1 MHLKIVTGF
10 VLSIFLIAMPYAFAA
25 QKVNIGIL
33 TDGPVE
39 GFQQVYALFQKEIL
53 TLTDGEFDVEFDP
66 LHQLDG
72 GWSIQKIQGAFKE
85 LQQDRDVDMVLA
97 LGFVSSLVASR
108 SESLLKPTFAPMVLD
123 SNLLNLPGDGN
134 TSGVTNLN
142 YLSEE
147 VRFTDDVV
155 TFREIVDFNRLA
167 LLVDKT
173 VFESVP
179 ELALRGSS
187 WAGELGIELVFVLN
201 DSATENLARK
211 IPDNVDAVMVAAIPR
226 LNTTGQQQLI
236 DELIRRRLPSY
247 SLIGTTPV
255 TKGMLAASAPDSDWK
270 RLARKNALNMQ
281 AVLLGDNPGDQP
293 VAFRH
298 KRQLTINMKTA
309 RQIDIYPRFD
319 VLSTA
324 ILLNQDDRSG
334 DIQWSLSAVARES
347 LRSNLDIQSSIAGVN
362 AGSEL
367 EQQARSVLRPQLNST
382 LGVVQLDPDSS
393 STTTGI
399 TAERTSSAALTAS
412 QVIYSESSRA
422 NVDIQHLAQQV
433 RESAHR
439 ALELDIVQQATVGF
453 LNILKAQTLVDLTR
467 RSLSLSRT
475 NLDLAKDRVQLGSVA
490 ASDVYRW
497 EIEVANARQSVLD
510 ARTQLEQAMDV
521 LNRLLHRPIGERFQ
535 TIPAS
540 IDDPALMVSHSDL
553 VGIIGNQ
560 RSFDRMGELMIVQG
574 KNNSPELKQLD
585 FQIASTERQLVSNR
599 RSYWSPEVSIAG
611 QVDHTI
617 DEDPVLVNSNEGES
631 DWQVALNLSLP
642 LYQGGARRSR
652 VNQSVYELHQLNL
665 QRGAIEERV
674 ELLVRQNLHAVQASF
689 PSMDLAQIAADAA
702 GKNLELVQD
711 NYAVGAV
718 SVIDFLDARDEF
730 LIGERNAINAV
741 YDFLID
747 LMNLQRSTAEFDFF
761 VDPEEMQRTVD
772 EIKRYVLSP

>member
-1 MHLKIVTGF
+1 MHSKIVAGIILA
-10 VLSIFLIAMPYAFAA
+10 VFLIAMPHAFAA
-25 QKVNIGIL
+25 QKINIGIL

-39 GFQQVYALFQKEIL
+39 GFQQLYALFQKEIL
-53 TLTDGEFDVEFDP
+53 TLTDGEFDVVFDP

-72 GWSIQKIQGAFKE
+72 GWSIQEIQGAFNQ
-85 LQQDRDVDMVLA
+85 LQEDSDVDMVLA

-123 SNLLNLPGDGN
+123 SNLLNLPGDGH

-155 TFREIVDFNRLA
+155 TFREIADFDRLA
-167 LLVDKT
+167 LLV
-173 VFESVP
+173 VP

-187 WAGELGIELVFVLN
+187 WAGELGIELVFVLS
-201 DSATENLARK
+201 DSAEENLAQK
-211 IPDNVDAVMVAAIPR
+211 IPANVDAVMVAAIPR
-226 LNTTGQQQLI
+226 LNAAGQQQLI
-236 DELIRRRLPSY
+236 DDLIQRRLPSY

-255 TKGMLAASAPDSDWK
+255 TNGMLAATAPDSDWK

-281 AVLLGDNPGDQP
+281 AVLLGENPGDQP
-293 VAFRH
+293 VAFKH
-298 KRQLTINMKTA
+298 KRQLTINMNTA
-309 RQIDIYPRFD
+309 RQIDIFPRFD

-334 DIQWSLSAVARES
+334 DIQWSLSSVARES
-347 LRSNLDIQSSIAGVN
+347 LKSNLDIQSSIAGVN

-367 EQQARSVLRPQLNST
+367 EQQARSVLRPQLNSS
-382 LGVVQLDPDSS
+382 LGVVQLDPNAS
-393 STTTGI
+393 STSTGI
-399 TAERTSSAALTAS
+399 TAERTSSAALTVS
-412 QVIYSESSRA
+412 QVIYSEASRA

-433 RESAHR
+433 REYSHR

-475 NLDLAKDRVQLGSVA
+475 NLELAKDRVQLGSVA

-510 ARTQLEQAMDV
+510 ARSQLEQAMDV

-540 IDDPALMVSHSDL
+540 IEDPALMVSHSDL

-574 KNNSPELKQLD
+574 LNNSPELKQLD
-585 FQIASTERQLVSNR
+585 YQIASTERQLVSNR

-665 QRGAIEERV
+665 QRDSIEERI

-689 PSMDLAQIAADAA
+689 PSMDLAQLAADAA
-702 GKNLELVQD
+702 EKNLELVQD

-761 VDPEEMQRTVD
+761 VDPAEMQRTVD

>member
-1 MHLKIVTGF
+1 
-10 VLSIFLIAMPYAFAA
+10 
-25 QKVNIGIL
+25 
-33 TDGPVE
+33 
-39 GFQQVYALFQKEIL
+39 
-53 TLTDGEFDVEFDP
+53 
-66 LHQLDG
+66 
-72 GWSIQKIQGAFKE
+72 
-85 LQQDRDVDMVLA
+85 
-97 LGFVSSLVASR
+97 
-108 SESLLKPTFAPMVLD
+108 
-123 SNLLNLPGDGN
+123 
-134 TSGVTNLN
+134 
-142 YLSEE
+142 
-147 VRFTDDVV
+147 
-155 TFREIVDFNRLA
+155 
-167 LLVDKT
+167 
-173 VFESVP
+173 
-179 ELALRGSS
+179 
-187 WAGELGIELVFVLN
+187 
-201 DSATENLARK
+201 
-211 IPDNVDAVMVAAIPR
+211 
-226 LNTTGQQQLI
+226 
-236 DELIRRRLPSY
+236 
-247 SLIGTTPV
+247 
-255 TKGMLAASAPDSDWK
+255 
-270 RLARKNALNMQ
+270 
-281 AVLLGDNPGDQP
+281 
-293 VAFRH
+293 
-298 KRQLTINMKTA
+298 
-309 RQIDIYPRFD
+309 
-319 VLSTA
+319 
-324 ILLNQDDRSG
+324 
-334 DIQWSLSAVARES
+334 
-347 LRSNLDIQSSIAGVN
+347 
-362 AGSEL
+362 
-367 EQQARSVLRPQLNST
+367 
-382 LGVVQLDPDSS
+382 
-393 STTTGI
+393 
-399 TAERTSSAALTAS
+399 
-412 QVIYSESSRA
+412 VIYSESSRA